1 MNKRL
6 AFVLS
11 GGGARGAL
19 QVGAMKA
26 LLQAGLQPGLLVGTS
41 IGAVNS
47 AYLALHGVN
56 LEGIER
62 LIDAWEDASRANL
75 MPSNYLWLTVRALFN
90 RPVEQTFHRMQEF
103 FTEHG
108 LTPDLR
114 FGDLKSVRLIIVAA
128 DLNQGAPVYYGLQ
141 PEDKVLEALLA
152 STALPPWIRPL
163 QFRERLLMDGG
174 VVSNLPIE
182 AAMTAGAREI
192 IALSLMDFRDV
203 IGEASGFGP
212 FVGKLFNIIEQ
223 RQLTLELA
231 LAEARGVR
239 VHLLDLLADEHVQL
253 WDFEHAR
260 SLITKGY
267 EIAQRELGEGSL
279 RSLVRGDGWLE
290 HFKIALRSRLEKL
303 SG

>member
-26 LLQAGLQPGLLVGTS
+26 LLEVGLQPGLLVGTS
-41 IGAVNS
+41 IGAVNA

-56 LEGIER
+56 LEGVER
-62 LIDAWEDASRANL
+62 LINAWNDASRENL

-90 RPVEQTFHRMQEF
+90 RPIERTFHRMQEF

-108 LTPDLR
+108 LTPELR
-114 FGDLKSVRLIIVAA
+114 FGDLNTVRLVIVAA
-128 DLNQGAPVYYGLQ
+128 DLNRGTPVYYGLQ

-152 STALPPWIRPL
+152 STALPPWIQPL
-163 QFRERLLMDGG
+163 QFQDRLLMDGG

-182 AAMTAGAREI
+182 AAMKGGAREI
-192 IALSLMDFRDV
+192 VAMSLMDFRDA
-203 IGEASGFGP
+203 IGEANGFGP

-223 RQLTLELA
+223 RQLSLELA
-231 LAEARGVR
+231 LAEAKGVR
-239 VHLLDLLADEHVQL
+239 VHRLDLLADEHVAL
-253 WDFEHAR
+253 WDFEHAP
-260 SLITKGY
+260 SLIAKGY
-267 EIAQRELGEGSL
+267 EIAQKQLTEGSL
-279 RSLVRGDGWLE
+279 HSLLRGDGWLE
-290 HFKIALRSRLEKL
+290 HLKITLRSRLEKV

>member
-19 QVGAMKA
+19 QVGAVKA
-26 LLQAGLQPGLLVGTS
+26 MLQAGLQPGLLVGTS
-41 IGAVNS
+41 IGAVNA

-56 LEGIER
+56 LEGVER
-62 LIDAWEDASRANL
+62 LIGAWDDASQANL

-90 RPVEQTFHRMQEF
+90 RPIERTFHRMQEF
-103 FTEHG
+103 FAEHG

-114 FGDLKSVRLIIVAA
+114 FGDLNSVRLVIVAA
-128 DLNQGAPVYYGLQ
+128 DLNRGKPVYYGLQ

-152 STALPPWIRPL
+152 STALPPWIQPL
-163 QFRERLLMDGG
+163 QFQDRLLMDGG
-174 VVSNLPIE
+174 VVSNLPLE
-182 AAMTAGAREI
+182 AAMQAGAREI
-192 IALSLMDFRDV
+192 IAMSLVDFRDV
-203 IGEASGFGP
+203 IGEPNGFGP

-223 RQLTLELA
+223 RQLSLELA
-231 LAEARGVR
+231 LVEAKGVK
-239 VHLLDLLADEHVQL
+239 VHLLELLADEHVPL
-253 WDFEHAR
+253 WDFGHAP
-260 SLITKGY
+260 SLIAKGY
-267 EIAQRELGEGSL
+267 EIAQKELTDGSL